1 MGGRQVTSSFQSGDK
16 MTSLRIRSFLKP
28 VTLALLPILLISLT
42 PTPANAWWF
51 LFKKKHKTGATSN
64 QKKREVAG
72 VPVGLVPGN
81 PPALYWKPDK
91 TPRAAVLCLHELGF
105 YNGVFDDLGK
115 RLSAQGLATYAIDLR
130 GFGGWTEIKSP
141 DSKMDLDKTL
151 EDVKGS
157 VEVMHKLHP
166 GIPVFVLGEAMGG
179 ALALKAAATFP
190 ELIQGA
196 ITAAPGGEHH
206 KTMKNYMTIA
216 SKLAVAGPNN
226 ETSYGEDLLEIA
238 TPKKEL
244 QDAFREDPKVRLDL
258 APRELMDCQFFM
270 YKTRQMARKIKNVP
284 VLVVHGEKDGESKE
298 IGSEKVYKNLAT
310 KDKEYLKVADG
321 DHYTFEDVKV
331 SDAAFNSTLSWIDK
345 HISAQ

>member
-1 MGGRQVTSSFQSGDK
+1 MP
-16 MTSLRIRSFLKP
+16 SLRLKPYLKP
-28 VTLALLPILLISLT
+28 VALLLLPLLLSSLA
-42 PTPANAWWF
+42 PAPAHAWWF
-51 LFKKKHKTGATSN
+51 LFKKKHRTEAN
-64 QKKREVAG
+64 NNRKKREVAG
-72 VPVGLVPGN
+72 VSVGLVPGN
-81 PPALYWKPDK
+81 PPALFWKPEG

-115 RLSAQGLATYAIDLR
+115 RLSAQGLAVYAIDLR
-130 GFGGWTEIKSP
+130 GFGGWSEIDSK

-166 GIPVFVLGEAMGG
+166 NIPVFVLGEAMGG

-196 ITAAPGGEHH
+196 VTAAPGGEHF
-206 KTMKNYMTIA
+206 KTIQNYTTIA
-216 SKLAVAGPNN
+216 SKLAVSGPNN
-226 ETSYGEDLLEIA
+226 ETSYGEDLLQIA
-238 TPKKEL
+238 TPKKDL
-244 QDAFREDPKVRLDL
+244 QEAFRQDPKVRLDL

-270 YKTRQMARKIKNVP
+270 YKTRQMARKIKKVP
-284 VLVVHGEKDGESKE
+284 VLVVHGQKDGESKE
-298 IGSEKVYKNLAT
+298 VGSERVYKNLAT
-310 KDKEYLKVADG
+310 KDKEYLKVPDG

-345 HISAQ
+345 HITK

>member
-1 MGGRQVTSSFQSGDK
+1 
-16 MTSLRIRSFLKP
+16 MTSLRRRSLLKP
-28 VTLALLPILLISLT
+28 VALLMLPILLSCLA
-42 PTPANAWWF
+42 PEPANAWWF
-51 LFKKKHKTGATSN
+51 LFKKKHKSETSSN
-64 QKKREVAG
+64 RKKREVAG

-81 PPALYWKPDK
+81 PPALFWKPDK
-91 TPRAAVLCLHELGF
+91 SPRAAVLCLHELGF

-115 RLSAQGLATYAIDLR
+115 RLSAQGLAVYAIDLR
-130 GFGGWTEIKSP
+130 GFGGWADIPSP

-157 VEVMHKLHP
+157 VEVLHKLHP
-166 GIPVFVLGEAMGG
+166 DIPVFVLGEAMGG
-179 ALALKAAATFP
+179 ALALEAAATFP

-196 ITAAPGGEHH
+196 VTAAPGGEHF
-206 KTMKNYMTIA
+206 KTLQNYTTIA
-216 SKLAVAGPNN
+216 SKLAVSGPNN

-244 QDAFREDPKVRLDL
+244 QDAFKEDAKVRLDL

-298 IGSEKVYKNLAT
+298 VGSERVYKNLGT
-310 KDKEYLKVADG
+310 KDKEYLKVPDG

-345 HISAQ
+345 HITK